1 MQKLFLIACAGAL
14 GTLARYGLS
23 GLVHAAG
30 ARDFPWGTLVL
41 NIIGCLLFGFL
52 WSVMES
58 RSGIG
63 TAAKVIVLTGF
74 MGAFTT
80 FSTFSLETLHLM
92 RDRQFL
98 FAAANVG
105 ANCVLGLMVAALGM
119 IIGRAIVTLLR

>member
-1 MQKLFLIACAGAL
+1 MKWLCIAAGGAIGAL
-14 GTLARYGLS
+14 LRYGVSGLTLAVLGSR
-23 GLVHAAG
+23 
-30 ARDFPWGTLVL
+30 FPWGTLCVNVL
-41 NIIGCLLFGFL
+41 GSLAIGLLWAVFDAV
-52 WSVMES
+52 SVSENMQLLLLV
-58 RSGIG
+58 G
-63 TAAKVIVLTGF
+63 LL
-74 MGAFTT
+74 GAFTT